1 MNKSKSRM
9 KSNIIPYNSN
19 NIAFSSSIS
28 YKKNNSNNKHSFD
41 ISLQKTNSK
50 SGQKN
55 TNSNLIN
62 IKYGERLYQ
71 KGIAYKKLIENKI
84 QKLKKS
90 ILDKQLTQ
98 CTFHPKTLKVRVI
111 SIEKIKKNKKNNK
124 ERKTNDYNNN
134 FQKSLSYTNIN
145 SNTDENINSSNIT
158 KNSNINIIINK
169 SNNNNNLS
177 IPKPNSN
184 NIKKKKVNSYNV
196 SLKLYNDNKIL
207 MQKRKKEIDKF
218 FKINYPFKPRIS
230 KSQENVPAKNCFF
243 SRLQNWINNQSI
255 KQIQLQEELL
265 YDSQTGLRLF
275 SPNIL
280 HTTYSNSQFFSSKQ
294 KCLKLFDESK
304 LRKKKIQIAITQ
316 LNDNIYR
323 MANSTF
329 FSPRSRIIIDN
340 LMKKIFKK
348 IFKMISLNGNF
359 IDNNNIN
366 LENIDINI
374 LEVFIPLFQEIDN
387 NNDRLNEDDFVESSF
402 NLYNE
407 MNIYQKNILLE
418 WYFNLMKTENHKRKY
433 FNPIKNNSFKND
445 NYHNLIIQTD
455 SNSIINNRNNTNN
468 SIFTNDLITNN
479 ELFNNSTNNLTQ
491 GNNEKNIILNQ
502 NEIIKKEKVKSKEK
516 INNNICTFRPLSN
529 ESTSRLSK
537 NIELNSPST
546 NNIKNIEKEE
556 KIIEE

>member
-1 MNKSKSRM
+1 MNKSNSRM

-19 NIAFSSSIS
+19 NIGFSSSIS
-28 YKKNNSNNKHSFD
+28 TKKNNSHNKHSFD

-50 SGQKN
+50 SGQKY
-55 TNSNLIN
+55 TNSNSKT
-62 IKYGERLYQ
+62 IKYGERLYH

-98 CTFHPKTLKVRVI
+98 CTFHPKTLKVKVI
-111 SIEKIKKNKKNNK
+111 SIEKIKKNKKNNR
-124 ERKTNDYNNN
+124 ERKSNDYNNN

-145 SNTDENINSSNIT
+145 SNIEGNINSSNIT
-158 KNSNINIIINK
+158 KNSNINVIKKNK
-169 SNNNNNLS
+169 NNLS

-184 NIKKKKVNSYNV
+184 IIKKKKVNSYNV

-207 MQKRKKEIDKF
+207 KQKRKEEIDKF
-218 FKINYPFKPRIS
+218 FKTNYPFKPRIS
-230 KSQENVPAKNCFF
+230 KSQETVPAKNSFF

-255 KQIQLQEELL
+255 KQLQLREELL

-304 LRKKKIQIAITQ
+304 LRKKKIQIAITE
-316 LNDNIYR
+316 LNENIYR

-329 FSPRSRIIIDN
+329 FSPRSRVIIDN
-340 LMKKIFKK
+340 LMKKIFRK

-366 LENIDINI
+366 LENIDINL
-374 LEVFIPLFQEIDN
+374 LEIFIPLFQEIDN
-387 NNDRLNEDDFVESSF
+387 NNDILNEDDFVESSF

-407 MNIYQKNILLE
+407 MSIYQKNILLE
-418 WYFNLMKTENHKRKY
+418 WYFNILKTENHKRQY
-433 FNPIKNNSFKND
+433 INHVKNNSFKND
-445 NYHNLIIQTD
+445 NFHNLIIQTD

-468 SIFTNDLITNN
+468 TIFTNDLITNN
-479 ELFNNSTNNLTQ
+479 DFFNNSTTNLTQ
-491 GNNEKNIILNQ
+491 GNNEKIINLNQ
-502 NEIIKKEKVKSKEK
+502 NEIVKKEKEKIKNKET
-516 INNNICTFRPLSN
+516 INNNVCTFRPLSN

-546 NNIKNIEKEE
+546 NNNKIIEKED